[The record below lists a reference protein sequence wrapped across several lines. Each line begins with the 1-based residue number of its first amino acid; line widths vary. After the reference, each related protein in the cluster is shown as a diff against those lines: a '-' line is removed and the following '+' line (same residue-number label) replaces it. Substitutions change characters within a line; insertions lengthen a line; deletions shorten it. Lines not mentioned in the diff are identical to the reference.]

1 MIGPALSDDGVDDG
15 VTLARLAGVARVV
28 GEAVGDF
35 AGPPATAAA
44 IINHS
49 SVRET

>member
-1 MIGPALSDDGVDDG
+1 MIGPALSDDGVDG
-15 VTLARLAGVARVV
+15 VPLARLAGVARAV

-44 IINHS
+44 IINNS